1 MIKIKKIKV
10 LKDNYIWIVVNKK
23 KLVIIIDPGESKLL
37 ISYLKEKK
45 YFPVAI
51 FLTHK
56 HLDHT
61 QGVFDLLKK
70 FPKLIIYGPK
80 EISCLKLINYVE
92 ENKEINLFNRKW
104 EVMHTPGHT
113 LGHISYYSAPFLFC
127 GDVLFS
133 GGCGKV
139 DNKNYLFLFNSIKKI
154 SSLPDETLIYPAHE
168 YTIENLKFSNF
179 LLRNDKKINF
189 YYKKIKKCNRKIFCS
204 LPTKLE
210 FEKKIN
216 IFLRTKEKKIK
227 NSINLSCFSSSFECF
242 TKLRI
247 LKDYF

>member
-10 LKDNYIWIVVNKK
+10 LKDNYIWIIVNKK
-23 KLVIIIDPGESKLL
+23 KLVIIIDPGESELL

-45 YFPVAI
+45 YFPVAV

-61 QGVFDLLKK
+61 AGVLDLLKK
-70 FPKLIIYGPK
+70 FPKLTIYGPK
-80 EISCLKLINYVE
+80 EINNLKFINYVE
-92 ENKEINLFNRKW
+92 ENKEINLFDRKW
-104 EVMHTPGHT
+104 KVIHTPGHT
-113 LGHISYYSAPFLFC
+113 IGHISYYSDPFLFC

-139 DNKNYLFLFNSIKKI
+139 DDKNYLFLFNSIKKI
-154 SSLPDETLIYPAHE
+154 SFLPGETLIYSSHE
-168 YTIENLKFSNF
+168 YTVKNLKFSHS
-179 LLRNDKKINF
+179 LLKNDKKINF
-189 YYKKIKKCNRKIFCS
+189 YYKKIKKYNKKTFCS
-204 LPTKLE
+204 LPTKLK

-216 IFLRTKEKKIK
+216 IFLRTEEKKIK
-227 NSINLSCFSSSFECF
+227 NSINLPFSSSSFECF